1 MGRIA
6 FKEGIVNP
14 FWMTLFLDLYARALA
29 AGKAR
34 EAWKERE
41 DFLEKLTEKDGLM
54 KFALTMNREYGKK

>member
-14 FWMTLFLDLYARALA
+14 FWMTLFWTSMRALA

>member
-1 MGRIA
+1 MRA
-6 FKEGIVNP
+6 F
-14 FWMTLFLDLYARALA
+14 A

-54 KFALTMNREYGKK
+54 KLSLTMNREYGKK